1 MSVSSHG
8 KTGQDLQAGSPP
20 TAAARSHLGNK
31 LLIGWPGAEQANQWP
46 PLRSGRGRG
55 RRKPAGG
62 WGRAWFRSR
71 VALVAVENWP
81 YRERGKRG
89 EGLGE
94 VAAGLGAPPVRHLL
108 PERLSRPAFLNTPA
122 TSHRLTAGPGP
133 GVPEQSGGAGF
144 LNLQP
149 FPVLSASLLK
159 IWAVMS
165 TCLCLG
171 PSSGFSSLCVPTSPH
186 GRITDHLPS
195 KNQIYNPLHS
205 LY

>member
-1 MSVSSHG
+1 MAS
-8 KTGQDLQAGSPP
+8 
-20 TAAARSHLGNK
+20 AAL
-31 LLIGWPGAEQANQWP
+31 
-46 PLRSGRGRG
+46 GRGRG